1 MLRIVLLLEGF
12 EDEKHTLTKQQCP
25 GARTYILECAEIIDN
40 EPLAWTQIHVGGK
53 LSCLV
58 KQLIPGHRYAFRLA
72 ALGGADGRSPWSPT
86 VERMAA

>member
-1 MLRIVLLLEGF
+1 VTTASALL
-12 EDEKHTLTKQQCP
+12 P
-25 GARTYILECAEIIDN
+25 GPPQLLIRWFTVPRARTYTLECAEIIDN

-53 LSCLV
+53 LSCLA